1 MEHDRGH
8 RRRSV
13 VPFAYMLPTGVVTEL
28 SKMLHGRLVRP
39 GDGDYEA
46 VRKVWNG
53 LIDRRPAL
61 IAQCADED
69 DVVHAL
75 GFARDRS
82 LVVAVRGGGH
92 NVAGFGTCDNGLVV
106 DLSPMKRI
114 TVDADARAAR
124 AQCGVTW
131 GEFDEATQAR
141 ALATTGGLVST
152 TGIAGFTLG
161 GGIGWLM
168 RKYGL
173 TLDNLLAVDLV
184 TADGRRVTAS
194 GQEHPDLFWGVRG
207 GGGNFGVV
215 TSFTYRL
222 HPVGPQVYGGAMF
235 YPVATAGR
243 LLRFYRDWV
252 RTVPDELTT
261 LVVFLTA
268 PPAPFIPASL
278 HGTSMVAIALCYC
291 GPTEQGEAVLKPLRD
306 VAAPAADL
314 VGPIPYTSLQKM
326 FDDTAPKGM
335 LTYWKTAY
343 LRALDDGAIDTVIDQ
358 ASRMR
363 SPMSAV
369 HIHHVEGAVN
379 RVSAEATAFGHRDA
393 PFILNIVGMWA
404 NAEENGQNVAWTRE
418 FARVVE
424 PFSSGAAYVNFLGDE
439 GEARV
444 KAAYGDA
451 KYARLAALK
460 KTYDPKNLFRLNQNI
475 RPSV

>member
-1 MEHDRGH
+1 
-8 RRRSV
+8 
-13 VPFAYMLPTGVVTEL
+13 MLPSKDLGEL
-28 SKMLHGRLVRP
+28 HKAFHGGLVAPDDAAYDTTR
-39 GDGDYEA
+39 
-46 VRKVWNG
+46 RVWNG
-53 LIDRRPAL
+53 LIDKRPAL

-69 DVVHAL
+69 DVVQAL
-75 GFARDRS
+75 SFARDRK

-92 NVAGFGTCDNGLVV
+92 NVAGFGTCDDGLVI
-106 DLSPMKRI
+106 DLSPMRRI
-114 TVDADARAAR
+114 TVDTAARTAR
-124 AQCGVTW
+124 AQGGMTW
-131 GEFDEATQAR
+131 GEFDAATQVH

-173 TLDNLLAVDLV
+173 TLDNLLAVELV

-194 GQEHPDLFWGVRG
+194 AQENPELFWGVRG

-222 HPVGPQVYGGAMF
+222 HPVGPEVYGGAIF

-252 RTVPDELTT
+252 RTAPDELTT

-268 PPAPFIPASL
+268 PPAPFIPPAL
-278 HGTSMVAIALCYC
+278 HGTSMIAVALCYC
-291 GPTEQGEAVLKPLRD
+291 GPVQQGEAVLKPLRN
-306 VAAPAADL
+306 VAPPAVDL
-314 VGPIPYTSLQKM
+314 VGPLPYSALQKM

-343 LRALDDGAIDTVIDQ
+343 LRGLDDATIDTLIEQ
-358 ASRMR
+358 AGTMR

-369 HIHHVEGAVN
+369 HIHHVEGAVS
-379 RVSAEATAFGHRDA
+379 RVNADATAFGHRDA
-393 PFILNIVGMWA
+393 PFILNVIGMWA
-404 NAEENGQNVAWTRE
+404 NPEENDHHVAWTRQ
-418 FARVVE
+418 FARAVE
-424 PFSSGAAYVNFLGDE
+424 PHSTGAAYVNFLGDE

-444 KAAYGDA
+444 KAAYGDG
-451 KYARLAALK
+451 KYARLVALK
-460 KTYDPKNLFRLNQNI
+460 NSYDPKNLFRLNQNI
-475 RPSV
+475 KPSV

>member
-1 MEHDRGH
+1 MI
-8 RRRSV
+8 
-13 VPFAYMLPTGVVTEL
+13 PTDDVNEL
-28 SKMLHGRLVRP
+28 SKMFHGRLVRS

-46 VRKVWNG
+46 SRKVWNG

-69 DVVHAL
+69 DIVRAV
-75 GFARDRS
+75 GFARDRN

-92 NVAGFGTCDNGLVV
+92 NVAGFGTCDDGLVV
-106 DLSPMKRI
+106 DLSPMKRV
-114 TVDADARAAR
+114 TVDADARTAR
-124 AQCGVTW
+124 AQGGVTW
-131 GEFDEATQAR
+131 GEFDEATQAK

-168 RKYGL
+168 RKCGL

-194 GQEHPDLFWGVRG
+194 AQEHPDLFWGVRG

-252 RTVPDELTT
+252 RTAPDELTT

-268 PPAPFIPASL
+268 PPAPFIPTSV

-291 GPTEQGEAVLKPLRD
+291 GPAEQGEAVLKPLRD
-306 VAAPAADL
+306 VATPAVDL
-314 VGPIPYTSLQKM
+314 VGPIPYTALQKM
-326 FDDTAPKGM
+326 FDDTAPKGI

-343 LRALDDGAIDTVIDQ
+343 LRGLDDAAIDSVIEQ
-358 ASRMR
+358 AGRMR

-379 RVSAEATAFGHRDA
+379 RLSADATAFGHRDA

-404 NAEENGQNVAWTRE
+404 SAEDNDQHVAWTRE
-418 FARVVE
+418 FARAVE
-424 PFSSGAAYVNFLGDE
+424 PFSTGAAYVNFLGDE

-444 KAAYGDA
+444 KASYGDA
-451 KYARLAALK
+451 KYARLVALK
-460 KTYDPKNLFRLNQNI
+460 NTYDPKNLFRLNQNI

>member
-1 MEHDRGH
+1 
-8 RRRSV
+8 
-13 VPFAYMLPTGVVTEL
+13 
-28 SKMLHGRLVRP
+28 
-39 GDGDYEA
+39 
-46 VRKVWNG
+46 
-53 LIDRRPAL
+53 
-61 IAQCADED
+61 
-69 DVVHAL
+69 
-75 GFARDRS
+75 
-82 LVVAVRGGGH
+82 
-92 NVAGFGTCDNGLVV
+92 
-106 DLSPMKRI
+106 
-114 TVDADARAAR
+114 
-124 AQCGVTW
+124 
-131 GEFDEATQAR
+131 
-141 ALATTGGLVST
+141 
-152 TGIAGFTLG
+152 
-161 GGIGWLM
+161 
-168 RKYGL
+168 
-173 TLDNLLAVDLV
+173 
-184 TADGRRVTAS
+184 
-194 GQEHPDLFWGVRG
+194 
-207 GGGNFGVV
+207 
-215 TSFTYRL
+215 
-222 HPVGPQVYGGAMF
+222 
-235 YPVATAGR
+235 
-243 LLRFYRDWV
+243 
-252 RTVPDELTT
+252 
-261 LVVFLTA
+261 
-268 PPAPFIPASL
+268 
-278 HGTSMVAIALCYC
+278 
-291 GPTEQGEAVLKPLRD
+291 
-306 VAAPAADL
+306 
-314 VGPIPYTSLQKM
+314 M